1 MASILEVQRANHEDI
16 ERARREI
23 ITLLA
28 GKCVTVS
35 YGVLIATRDSEGQ
48 REAANG
54 FLPGM
59 IDVFD
64 DVSP

>member
-23 ITLLA
+23 ITLLT

-35 YGVLIATRDSEGQ
+35 CEILITNERARAQERQRVILVGLMDEFNYVL
-48 REAANG
+48 
-54 FLPGM
+54 P
-59 IDVFD
+59 
-64 DVSP
+64 